1 MGVFG
6 IDTFRER
13 SLIPPDPPE
22 PEPIVER
29 GQYLDRITFEG
40 EASWKAHNQYL
51 SDADQD
57 AYEDAY
63 ELGRR
68 SMAEQVKLLK
78 AALASVIKER
88 DDLRAFAGQ
97 AWGAGVVVAAQA
109 AYGGKGR

>member
-6 IDTFRER
+6 IDTYPER

-29 GQYLDRITFEG
+29 GQYLDRITSDG
-40 EASWKAHNQYL
+40 EVGWKAHNAYL
-51 SDADQD
+51 CDADQD

-63 ELGRR
+63 ELGQK

-88 DDLRAFAGQ
+88 DDLRAFAEH
-97 AWGAGVVVAAQA
+97 AWGAGVMAAAQTV
-109 AYGGKGR
+109 YGGKGR